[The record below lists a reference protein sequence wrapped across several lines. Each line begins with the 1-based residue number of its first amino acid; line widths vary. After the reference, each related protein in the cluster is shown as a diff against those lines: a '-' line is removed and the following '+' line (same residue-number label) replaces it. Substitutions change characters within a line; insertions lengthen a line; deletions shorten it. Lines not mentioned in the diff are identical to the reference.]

1 MVALDNAVA
10 LQIHEEQCGGSIH
23 ERIKGFGRLQLWLV

>member
-10 LQIHEEQCGGSIH
+10 LQIHEEQCGGSID
-23 ERIKGFGRLQLWLV
+23 ERIKGFGRLWLM